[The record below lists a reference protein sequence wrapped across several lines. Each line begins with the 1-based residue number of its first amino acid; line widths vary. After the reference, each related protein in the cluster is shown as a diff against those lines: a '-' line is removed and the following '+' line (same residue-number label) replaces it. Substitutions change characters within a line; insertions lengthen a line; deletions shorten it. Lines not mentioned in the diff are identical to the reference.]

1 MKHILKI
8 FLAFAT
14 LVVAQD
20 STMNVEKEP
29 SLPGWGVYIG
39 GAFGNATSV
48 DDLPDE
54 VKLESRLVL
63 PNIGVTKG
71 LMLGPVPLIV
81 GFGYHPRGYTYKSNF
96 DYAVEA
102 DYQIDMVDFWATVPY
117 PVSDRAILQAGFL
130 VGTCLGGKVII
141 DGEDDIDL
149 EEIEGE
155 PDFGIMLGGG
165 FAITEQVGVNCAYYI
180 GLAEFDDQMKFN
192 GLIFNLGYNF

>member
-8 FLAFAT
+8 FLVCST

-29 SLPGWGVYIG
+29 SLPGWGVYGG
-39 GAFGNATSV
+39 GAVGNAPAV
-48 DDLPDE
+48 AEQPDGPT
-54 VKLESRLVL
+54 LESRLVL
-63 PNIGVTKG
+63 PNIGVSKG

-81 GFGYHPRGYTYKSNF
+81 GFGYLPRGYTYKRTG

-102 DYQIDMVDFWATVPY
+102 DYQIDMLDFWATVPY

-130 VGTCLGGKVII
+130 VGTCLGGKVTI
-141 DGEDDIDL
+141 DGDDTDL
-149 EEIEGE
+149 EDIEGE

-165 FAITEQVGVNCAYYI
+165 FAITEQVGVNCGYYI

-192 GLIFNLGYNF
+192 GLFFNLGYNF

>member
-1 MKHILKI
+1 MKHILKM
-8 FLAFAT
+8 FLVCST

-29 SLPGWGVYIG
+29 SLPGWGVYVG
-39 GAFGNATSV
+39 GAFGNATAV
-48 DDLPDE
+48 DDLPDGTN
-54 VKLESRLVL
+54 LESRLVL
-63 PNIGVTKG
+63 PNIGVSKG

-81 GFGYHPRGYTYKSNF
+81 GFGYHPRGYTYKATG

-102 DYQIDMVDFWATVPY
+102 DYQIDMLDFWATVPY
-117 PVSDRAILQAGFL
+117 PISDRAILQAGFL
-130 VGTCLGGKVII
+130 VGTCLGGKVTI
-141 DGEDDIDL
+141 DGDDTDL
-149 EEIEGE
+149 EDVEGE

-165 FAITEQVGVNCAYYI
+165 FAITEQVGVNCGYYI

>member
-1 MKHILKI
+1 MKHILKM
-8 FLAFAT
+8 FLVFTT

-29 SLPGWGVYIG
+29 SLQGWGVYVG
-39 GAFGNATSV
+39 GAFGNATTV
-48 DDLPDE
+48 NDLPDE

-102 DYQIDMVDFWATVPY
+102 DYQIDMLDFWATVPY

-130 VGTCLGGKVII
+130 IGTI
-141 DGEDDIDL
+141 ED
-149 EEIEGE
+149 IEGE

-180 GLAEFDDQMKFN
+180 GLAEFDDIYKFN
-192 GLIFNLGYNF
+192 GLVFNLGYNF

>member
-8 FLAFAT
+8 FLVCST

-29 SLPGWGVYIG
+29 SLPGWGVYVG

-48 DDLPDE
+48 DDLPDGTN
-54 VKLESRLVL
+54 LESRLVL
-63 PNIGVTKG
+63 PNIGVSKG

-81 GFGYHPRGYTYKSNF
+81 GFGYHPRGYTYKGTG

-102 DYQIDMVDFWATVPY
+102 DYQIDMLDFWATVPY

-130 VGTCLGGKVII
+130 VGTCLGGKVTI
-141 DGEDDIDL
+141 DGDDTDL
-149 EEIEGE
+149 EDIEGE

-180 GLAEFDDQMKFN
+180 GLAEFDDQTKFN

>member
-1 MKHILKI
+1 MP
-8 FLAFAT
+8 
-14 LVVAQD
+14 Q
-20 STMNVEKEP
+20 
-29 SLPGWGVYIG
+29 YIG
-39 GAFGNATSV
+39 GAFGNATTV

-81 GFGYHPRGYTYKSNF
+81 GFGYHPRGYTYKYNF

-165 FAITEQVGVNCAYYI
+165 FAITEQVGVNCGYYI

>member
-8 FLAFAT
+8 FLVCST

-29 SLPGWGVYIG
+29 SLPGWGVYVG

-48 DDLPDE
+48 DDLPDGTN
-54 VKLESRLVL
+54 LESRLVL
-63 PNIGVTKG
+63 PNIGVSKG

-81 GFGYHPRGYTYKSNF
+81 GFGYHPRGYTYKRTG

-102 DYQIDMVDFWATVPY
+102 DYQIDMLDFWATVPY

-130 VGTCLGGKVII
+130 VGTCLGGKVTI
-141 DGEDDIDL
+141 DGDDTDL
-149 EEIEGE
+149 EDIEGE

-180 GLAEFDDQMKFN
+180 GLAEFDDQTKFN

>member
-1 MKHILKI
+1 M

-29 SLPGWGVYIG
+29 SLPGWGVYVG
-39 GAFGNATSV
+39 GAFGNATAV
-48 DDLPDE
+48 DDLDLPDGTN
-54 VKLESRLVL
+54 LESRLVL
-63 PNIGVTKG
+63 PNIGVSKG

-81 GFGYHPRGYTYKSNF
+81 GFGYHPRGYTYK
-96 DYAVEA
+96 
-102 DYQIDMVDFWATVPY
+102 ATVPY
-117 PVSDRAILQAGFL
+117 PVGDRAILQAGFL
-130 VGTCLGGKVII
+130 VGTCLGGKVTI
-141 DGEDDIDL
+141 DDDDTDL

-180 GLAEFDDQMKFN
+180 GLAEFDDIYKFN
-192 GLIFNLGYNF
+192 GLVFNLGYSF

>member
-8 FLAFAT
+8 FLVCST

-29 SLPGWGVYIG
+29 SLPGWGVYVG
-39 GAFGNATSV
+39 GAFGNATAV
-48 DDLPDE
+48 DDLPDGTN
-54 VKLESRLVL
+54 LESRLVL
-63 PNIGVTKG
+63 PNIGVSKG
-71 LMLGPVPLIV
+71 LMLGSVPLIV
-81 GFGYHPRGYTYKSNF
+81 GFGYHPRGYKYKATG

-102 DYQIDMVDFWATVPY
+102 DYQIDMLDFWATVPY

-130 VGTCLGGKVII
+130 VGTCLGGKVTI
-141 DGEDDIDL
+141 DGDDTDL
-149 EEIEGE
+149 EDIEGE

-165 FAITEQVGVNCAYYI
+165 FAITEQVGVNCGYYI